1 MRKFKILHLL
11 MFKPPY
17 IMKKTVTILSF
28 LLLNFSVF
36 SQKPEKLS
44 SNQIFEKIQKINDEI
59 QDALTMKDYKLNLST
74 RKFTPPRSHQLPKLN
89 P

>member
-1 MRKFKILHLL
+1 MINDSNSEERAL
-11 MFKPPY
+11 
-17 IMKKTVTILSF
+17 
-28 LLLNFSVF
+28 FSSV
-36 SQKPEKLS
+36 
-44 SNQIFEKIQKINDEI
+44 EKIQKINDEI